1 LSLFDLSGKIA
12 LVVGGGRGLGR
23 AAAQALA
30 DAGATVAVASRTG
43 SEVESLVGELGAKAS
58 AHRIDVRDIDDIHR
72 AVDDVLETHA
82 RIDILVNSAGTNV
95 QQSVLDVTEQAWD
108 DVMATNLKG
117 SFFCAQAV
125 ARHML
130 TRGSGKIIN
139 VASTFASLGFYGR
152 AVYAASKGGMMQF
165 TRVMA
170 LEWADRGLNV
180 NAIGPTAVRTQMNA
194 ELFEDEVYRNKVL
207 SRIPAGRWCEPEDVV
222 GAVVYLASPASDMV
236 NGHLLLVDGGW
247 SAI

>member
-1 LSLFDLSGKIA
+1 MKLFDLRGKVA
-12 LVVGGGRGLGR
+12 LIVGGGRGLGR
-23 AAAQALA
+23 ESALALA
-30 DAGATVAVASRTG
+30 DAGATVAVAARSG
-43 SEVESLVGELGAKAS
+43 DEVESLVSEIEGAT
-58 AHRIDVRDIDDIHR
+58 AHSVDVRQIADIHR
-72 AVDDVLETHA
+72 CVDHVHETHGQ
-82 RIDILVNSAGTNV
+82 IDILVNCAGTNI

-108 DVMATNLKG
+108 DVMSTNLKG

-130 TRGSGKIIN
+130 PRGSGKIIN
-139 VASTFASLGFYGR
+139 MASTFASLGFYGR
-152 AVYAASKGGMMQF
+152 AVYAASKGGMMQY
-165 TRVMA
+165 TKVMA
-170 LEWADRGLNV
+170 LEWAERGINV

-194 ELFEDEVYRNKVL
+194 ELFKDEAYRNKVL

>member
-1 LSLFDLSGKIA
+1 MLSDL
-12 LVVGGGRGLGR
+12 GGG
-23 AAAQALA
+23 
-30 DAGATVAVASRTG
+30 TT
-43 SEVESLVGELGAKAS
+43 
-58 AHRIDVRDIDDIHR
+58 AHRIDVRDVSDIRR
-72 AVDDVLETHA
+72 AVDEVLEMHGQ
-82 RIDILVNSAGTNV
+82 IDVLVNSAGTNV

-130 TRGSGKIIN
+130 ARGSGKIIN
-139 VASTFASLGFYGR
+139 IASTFASLGFYGR

-170 LEWADRGLNV
+170 LEWADKGLTV

-194 ELFEDEVYRNKVL
+194 ELFQDEAYRNKVL

-222 GAVVYLASPASDMV
+222 GAVVFLASPAADMV

>member
-1 LSLFDLSGKIA
+1 VKLFDLSGRVA

-23 AAAQALA
+23 ASALGLA
-30 DAGATVAVASRTG
+30 SAGATVAVASRTDT
-43 SEVESLVGELGAKAS
+43 ETEAVVRDLGNGAT
-58 AHRIDVRDIDDIHR
+58 AHRIDVRSVADIR
-72 AVDDVLETHA
+72 RTVDEVLETHGQ
-82 RIDILVNSAGTNV
+82 IDILVNSAGTNI

-108 DVMATNLKG
+108 QVMDTNLKG

-130 TRGSGKIIN
+130 ARGSGKIIN
-139 VASTFASLGFYGR
+139 IASTFASLGFYGR

-170 LEWADRGLNV
+170 LEWADKGINV

-194 ELFEDEVYRNKVL
+194 KLFADEAYRNKVL

-222 GAVVYLASPASDMV
+222 GAVVFLASPSSDMV

>member
-1 LSLFDLSGKIA
+1 LSLFDLTGKVA
-12 LVVGGGRGLGR
+12 LIVGGGRGLGR
-23 AAAQALA
+23 ASALALA

-43 SEVESLVGELGAKAS
+43 SEVDSLVRDLGGGAT
-58 AHRIDVRDIDDIHR
+58 AHLVDVRDVADIRR
-72 AVDDVLETHA
+72 AVDDVLETHG
-82 RIDILVNSAGTNV
+82 RVDILVNSAGTNI
-95 QQSVLDVTEQAWD
+95 QQSVLDVSEQAWD
-108 DVMATNLKG
+108 DVIATNLKG

-139 VASTFASLGFYGR
+139 MASTFASLGFYGR

-170 LEWADRGLNV
+170 LEWADRGVNV
-180 NAIGPTAVRTQMNA
+180 NAIGPTAVRTKMNA

-222 GAVVYLASPASDMV
+222 GAVVFLASSASDMV